1 MFWRKKTENEIRQRQ
16 LQEASRKEIEKGGI
30 PLIAQE
36 RLKKHAE
43 SGSKF
48 FTSDLTTREFLL
60 AKDRHLEPI
69 GQVMG
74 TSFYNVNLFASMFRM
89 RLATGEMK
97 AYSDAMLNARKLA
110 VSRLMEEARLLGA
123 SGVIGVKIQ
132 AGRRPWSSSLHEF
145 TAVGTAVRIP
155 GWKHEP
161 FACDLS
167 GQEFW
172 QLYSAGFRPVN
183 LAFGICSYYM
193 YVDWTTQRQM
203 YAWLTGSARQNQEI
217 KLFTEGVYTARN
229 LAMDRLEKDCRFTN
243 ADGVVG
249 VEVDYDFERVELN
262 SDNSQAWDMIVH
274 FKVLG
279 TAIIEDPELVHNAIP
294 KPTFCINLKN
304 QKLASPK
311 GSRFNELNSRVME
324 NMPGELAQSEFYK
337 QLLEENE

>member
-1 MFWRKKTENEIRQRQ
+1 MFWRKKSENEIRQKE
-16 LQEASRKEIEKGGI
+16 LQKASRREIENGGI

-36 RLKKHAE
+36 RLKKHAQ
-43 SGSKF
+43 STSKF
-48 FTSDLTTREFLL
+48 FTSDLSTREFLL
-60 AKDRHLEPI
+60 SKDRDVQPI

-74 TSFYNVNLFASMFRM
+74 TSFFNVNLFASMFRV
-89 RLATGEMK
+89 RLGTGEMI
-97 AYSDAMLNARKLA
+97 AYSDAMIDARRLA
-110 VSRLMEEARLLGA
+110 VSRLLEEARLLNA

-145 TAVGTAVRIP
+145 TAIGTAVRIP

-217 KLFTEGVYTARN
+217 KLFTEGVYAARN

-249 VEVDYDFERVELN
+249 VEVDYDFEKVELN
-262 SDNSQAWDMIVH
+262 SDNSQSWDMIVH
-274 FKVLG
+274 FKVIG
-279 TAIIEDPELVHNAIP
+279 TAIIEDPEMVHNQIP
-294 KPTFCINLKN
+294 RPTFCLNLKDT
-304 QKLASPK
+304 KLAPPK
-311 GSRFNELNSRVME
+311 SGRMNELSSKVMQG
-324 NMPGELAQSEFYK
+324 MPEDLYR
-337 QLLEENE
+337 QLLEGE